1 MHEEKYITHTK
12 GHCITEVGTEMSLPE
27 RRYMDQ
33 IIAWILSVIIAAASF
48 TAEPKPAYTQDDIN
62 LLAEVIYWEN
72 WHTDSEHLAAYYTG
86 AVVMNRVKS
95 QDWPNTIES
104 VLYQKGQYSTTKYFF
119 TEEIPAEVYE
129 MAERILRDG
138 TDDVPE
144 GVIFQSMRPLGKV
157 WKKVN
162 TDYFCF
168 E

>member
-1 MHEEKYITHTK
+1 MEIADT
-12 GHCITEVGTEMSLPE
+12 L
-27 RRYMDQ
+27 RR
-33 IIAWILSVIIAAASF
+33 IIAGIMALLESLNLPL
-48 TAEPKPAYTQDDIN
+48 TYYKPAYTQEDIN
-62 LLAEVIYWEN
+62 LLAEVIYHEN
-72 WHTDSEHLAAYYTG
+72 WHTDKEHLAAYYTG
-86 AVVMNRVKS
+86 AVVMNRVHS
-95 QDWPNTIES
+95 DDWPNTIES

-144 GVIFQSMRPLGKV
+144 SVVFQSMRPLGKV

-162 TDYFCF
+162 TDYFCY

>member
-1 MHEEKYITHTK
+1 MENISHIK
-12 GHCITEVGTEMSLPE
+12 GHCNTQGRRSAAPE

-48 TAEPKPAYTQDDIN
+48 TAEPKPAYTQEDIN

-72 WHTDSEHLAAYYTG
+72 WHTDSKHLAAYYTG
-86 AVVMNRVKS
+86 AVVMNRVHS
-95 QDWPNTIES
+95 QDWPNSIES

-119 TEEIPAEVYE
+119 TEELPAEVYE